1 MTPAAARDSHPVPWH
16 GPMGWDDRLR
26 MHSGRAEDIRKGQL
40 ALPPGVT
47 LLERL
52 QLTVMWVSSA
62 LALSVSASTAG
73 WCGETHHSVNQPD
86 PTHKEAVT
94 SMSRKQCLA
103 LSINQ
108 REVT

>member
-47 LLERL
+47 LLD
-52 QLTVMWVSSA
+52 TVGAAAANRDVG
-62 LALSVSASTAG
+62 LLSTGPV
-73 WCGETHHSVNQPD
+73 
-86 PTHKEAVT
+86 
-94 SMSRKQCLA
+94 RF
-103 LSINQ
+103 SINCWLVW
-108 REVT
+108 RDSPFCKPARSYT